1 FVFIDEL
8 DAAGRRRGRG
18 GGEGGSDEREQTLNQ
33 MLVEMD
39 GFSVSQG
46 IVVIGATNRPDI
58 LDPALLRPGRFDRH
72 VTVEQPDS
80 EGRKEILELHAKG
93 KPIASSVDFEYLA
106 RRTPGFSG
114 ADLANVI
121 NEAALLTVR
130 AGKPEI
136 HIEELEEAI
145 QRVLS
150 GPKRRGRVL
159 SEEERHRAAYH
170 ESGHAILAA
179 AAGHATDVHRITILA
194 RGRGLGMT
202 TVQTEQ
208 ALLLTRTQLFSQ
220 IVIAMGGLSA
230 ENIVFGEPSTGAEQD
245 LEQATDMARD
255 MVGRFGMGTR
265 RRRLLTKD
273 ADAFLGNELGVSDLS
288 NLTHEEMEKEIDDLL
303 TAAEKKAVD
312 LLTKNKVFLD
322 KLAIR
327 LESDETIEGVE
338 LEKELTTVALE
349 PSLIAISSN
358 GSDPIGSSEKS
369 GSQASSSRP
378 HTA

>member
-1 FVFIDEL
+1 
-8 DAAGRRRGRG
+8 
-18 GGEGGSDEREQTLNQ
+18 
-33 MLVEMD
+33 
-39 GFSVSQG
+39 
-46 IVVIGATNRPDI
+46 
-58 LDPALLRPGRFDRH
+58 
-72 VTVEQPDS
+72 
-80 EGRKEILELHAKG
+80 
-93 KPIASSVDFEYLA
+93 
-106 RRTPGFSG
+106 
-114 ADLANVI
+114 
-121 NEAALLTVR
+121 
-130 AGKPEI
+130 
-136 HIEELEEAI
+136 
-145 QRVLS
+145 
-150 GPKRRGRVL
+150 
-159 SEEERHRAAYH
+159 
-170 ESGHAILAA
+170 
-179 AAGHATDVHRITILA
+179 
-194 RGRGLGMT
+194 
-202 TVQTEQ
+202 
-208 ALLLTRTQLFSQ
+208 
-220 IVIAMGGLSA
+220 
-230 ENIVFGEPSTGAEQD
+230 
-245 LEQATDMARD
+245 MARD

-358 GSDPIGSSEKS
+358 GSGPIGSSEKS